1 MRGVVMFRS
10 AVLLGLESWFIHDQR
25 ALVNWSACDDDPN
38 APVMRSILEREGLS
52 LEGKGP
58 RQTDVARGDAKLV
71 LYAPSDS
78 IGGTHILYR
87 NRKAPPAPWADAI
100 AGSFLRGYLINNYV
114 TWLGLVE
121 FDRGRIDGLVAD
133 VRSGGLS
140 LFDTLFAGI
149 LPTCIGEHVV
159 LPYRAKRRAV
169 CVLVLE
175 PETPLPFGLEP
186 RRSSELGTSVKPLR
200 QLLGLKE
207 IAAIAHARTD
217 LLLMRGQDWGPPEI
231 ELAVTRFRPMPGA
244 RDETVIRLPAT
255 AVDLALALG
264 QFPIYRHVGERLRI
278 HPFLATRSDAYVRK
292 ISEHRRVYEAYATT
306 FVRERTSASLLAMES
321 EGCTEDLAERIAAN
335 RFFASTQ
342 GGASNGIE
350 FDPDGQIF
358 VKSHNNIIEL
368 LRRELATHKTAV
380 TRMIR
385 VLKDRERSYS
395 EFFRDMAIAEST
407 RENIKLQS
415 VIRLLT
421 IAAVVVALL
430 ALVIGL
436 LTDETRSAML
446 EWLLSPFDG
455 GRP

>member
-1 MRGVVMFRS
+1 MEFRS
-10 AVLLGLESWFIHDQR
+10 AVVLGLESWFIHDNR
-25 ALVNWSACDDDPN
+25 TLVDWSACDDDPN
-38 APVMRSILEREGLS
+38 APVMRSILEREGLT
-52 LEGKGP
+52 LEGKSP

-71 LYAPSDS
+71 LYASSDS
-78 IGGTHILYR
+78 IAGTHILYR
-87 NRKAPPAPWADAI
+87 NRKDPPAPWADAI
-100 AGSFLRGYLINNYV
+100 AGSFLRGYLINHYV

-121 FDRGRIDGLVAD
+121 FDRARIDGLVAE
-133 VRSGGLS
+133 VRDNGLS
-140 LFDTLFAGI
+140 LFDTLFEGI

-169 CVLVLE
+169 CLLVLE
-175 PETPLPFGLEP
+175 PETPLPFNLKRGRAVEI
-186 RRSSELGTSVKPLR
+186 GASVKPLR
-200 QLLGLKE
+200 QMLGLKE
-207 IAAIAHARTD
+207 IAAIDHPRTD

-231 ELAVTRFRPMPGA
+231 ELAATRFRPMPGSSG
-244 RDETVIRLPAT
+244 ETVMRLPST
-255 AVDLALALG
+255 AVDLALALSH
-264 QFPIYRHVGERLRI
+264 FPIYRHVGERLRT
-278 HPFLATRSDAYVRK
+278 HPFLAARSDAYVRK
-292 ISEHRRVYEAYATT
+292 ISEHRRIYEAYATT

-335 RFFASTQ
+335 RFFASTEA
-342 GGASNGIE
+342 GASNGIE
-350 FDPDGQIF
+350 FDPEGQMF
-358 VKSHNNIIEL
+358 VKSHNNIVEL
-368 LRRELATHKTAV
+368 LRRELATHRTAV
-380 TRMIR
+380 ARMIR

-446 EWLLSPFDG
+446 EWLMSPFDG
-455 GRP
+455 GKP